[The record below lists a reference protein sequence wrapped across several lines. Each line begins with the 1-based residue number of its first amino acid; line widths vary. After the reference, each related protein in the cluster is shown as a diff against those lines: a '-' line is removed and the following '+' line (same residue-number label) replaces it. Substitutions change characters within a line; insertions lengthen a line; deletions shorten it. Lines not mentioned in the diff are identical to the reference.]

1 MPKSAF
7 PESYHSGNSRMLNWL
22 LTNKLREFACTLR
35 NAHVSGQSMDSIHAV
50 KSKMLEEVNRILT
63 ISLGEPPIKFDW
75 TFRDKEKKYKSYKD
89 QSPVEFYKTIV
100 DYPLENTVSL
110 INDPRNEMNQLFTVE
125 YLGNVVGGRPVT
137 YINVPIEQLK
147 KYTIKSIKDN
157 RPVWF
162 GCDVSK
168 FLHRPSGVMDTKL
181 FDYELTFG
189 VQLNLNK
196 ADRLRY
202 GESAMTH
209 AMTITGVD
217 IEDKSTCTCSSIDV
231 SIASDEAKGCDCPKG
246 GKPIKWRIENSWGED
261 SGDKGYLCM
270 TDEWFDEFTYQVVIR
285 KDELEDDILEIM
297 KGETKVLPPW
307 DPMGAL
313 A

>member
-1 MPKSAF
+1 
-7 PESYHSGNSRMLNWL
+7 MLNWL

-35 NAHVSGQSMDSIHAV
+35 NAHATGQSMDSIQSV
-50 KSKMLEEVNRILT
+50 KSKMLEEVHRILT
-63 ISLGEPPIKFDW
+63 IALGDPPLKFDW
-75 TFRDKEKKYKSYKD
+75 TFRDKEKNYKSFKN
-89 QSPVEFYKTIV
+89 QSPLEFYREIV
-100 DYPLENTVSL
+100 GYPLENTVSL
-110 INDPRNEMNQLFTVE
+110 INDPRNEMNQVYTVE
-125 YLGNVVGGRPVT
+125 YLGNVIGGRPVT
-137 YINVPIEQLK
+137 YINVPIDQLK

-168 FLHRPSGVMDTKL
+168 FLHRPSGLMDMKL

-189 VQLNLNK
+189 IQLNLNK

-217 IEDKSTCTCSSIDV
+217 LEDKSTCTCSAIDV
-231 SIASDEAKGCDCPKG
+231 SSDCDKAKGCDCAKG
-246 GKPIKWRIENSWGED
+246 GKPVKWRIENSWGED

-285 KDELEDDILEIM
+285 KDELEEDILEIM
-297 KGETKVLPPW
+297 KGEAKVLPPW

>member
-147 KYTIKSIKDN
+147 KYTIKSIKDKWN
-157 RPVWF
+157 F
-162 GCDVSK
+162 
-168 FLHRPSGVMDTKL
+168 F
-181 FDYELTFG
+181 F
-189 VQLNLNK
+189 
-196 ADRLRY
+196 RY
-202 GESAMTH
+202 S
-209 AMTITGVD
+209 
-217 IEDKSTCTCSSIDV
+217 
-231 SIASDEAKGCDCPKG
+231 
-246 GKPIKWRIENSWGED
+246 
-261 SGDKGYLCM
+261 
-270 TDEWFDEFTYQVVIR
+270 
-285 KDELEDDILEIM
+285 
-297 KGETKVLPPW
+297 
-307 DPMGAL
+307 
-313 A
+313 

>member
-7 PESYHSGNSRMLNWL
+7 PESHHSGNSRMLNWL

-35 NAHVSGQSMDSIHAV
+35 NAHSAGQSMESIQGV
-50 KSKMLEEVNRILT
+50 KAKMLEEVHRILT
-63 ISLGEPPIKFDW
+63 ISLGEPPLKFDW
-75 TFRDKEKKYKSYKD
+75 TFRDKEKNYKSFKN
-89 QSPVEFYKTIV
+89 QSATEFYKEIV
-100 DYPLENTVSL
+100 GFSLEETVSL
-110 INDPRNEMNQLFTVE
+110 INDPRNAMNQLFTVE

-137 YINVPIEQLK
+137 YVNVPIDQLK
-147 KYTIKSIKDN
+147 KYTIKSIKAH

-168 FLHRPSGVMDTKL
+168 FLHRPSGLMDKKL

-189 VQLNLNK
+189 IQLNLDK

-217 IEDKSTCTCSSIDV
+217 LENDKCINSSDDISNNSIETETT
-231 SIASDEAKGCDCPKG
+231 
-246 GKPIKWRIENSWGED
+246 GKPVKWRIENSWGED
-261 SGDKGYLCM
+261 TGDKGYLCM

-285 KDELEDDILEIM
+285 KEDLDEDILKILKQEPQ
-297 KGETKVLPPW
+297 TLPPW